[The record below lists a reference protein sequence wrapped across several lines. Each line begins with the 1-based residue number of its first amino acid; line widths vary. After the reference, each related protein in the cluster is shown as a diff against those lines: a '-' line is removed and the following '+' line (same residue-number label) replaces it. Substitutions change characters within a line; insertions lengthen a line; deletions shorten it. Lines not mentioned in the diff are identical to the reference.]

1 MVVDPGPADKLFLF
15 RPGCHVLAPPLS
27 PQHYALTWSAEHSS
41 TAWPSGLP
49 LEDRNLP
56 EVWPPAALDY
66 PVVGEQTYDHEQRWS
81 DKAQRTLRVLQVIN
95 GEHYAGIERV
105 QDLLAARLPA
115 ENVELGFVCVKP
127 GRFPSERQAQTVPL
141 WKMPMS
147 NRFDLRPAYKLAK
160 LIRSERFDL
169 LHTHNPRAAMIAALA
184 GWWTGVP
191 LVHHVHGQTSVEM
204 AGPSWTRANAWL
216 ERRVL
221 QRAAAVVAVSPS
233 VGSFLRGVGLS
244 QPVVIPNGV
253 PERANLRTKFAPR
266 VVPTIGM
273 VALLRPRKGL
283 EPLLEAAALL
293 KQQGQR
299 FQLRIIGRFETPEY
313 EQQIHALAAH
323 LNIADVLE
331 WRGFRQ
337 PIQPELDELDLLVF
351 PSVLAEGMP
360 MVVLEA
366 LAAGVPIVA
375 SRVDGVT
382 DVLQNNEQ
390 GLLVEPQQP
399 EQLARAVTR
408 VLNDHQLWRKLRE
421 NGIAHHASC
430 YSDTMMARQT
440 AALYRQVLKLA

>member
-1 MVVDPGPADKLFLF
+1 M
-15 RPGCHVLAPPLS
+15 
-27 PQHYALTWSAEHSS
+27 
-41 TAWPSGLP
+41 
-49 LEDRNLP
+49 P
-56 EVWPPAALDY
+56 EVWPPAGLVY
-66 PVVGEQTYDHEQRWS
+66 PVGGELTYDDEPRS
-81 DKAQRTLRVLQVIN
+81 TGKGQRTLRVLQVIN

-115 ENVELGFVCVKP
+115 ENIELGFVCVKP
-127 GRFPSERQAQTVPL
+127 GRFPTERQAQTVPL
-141 WKMPMS
+141 WKMPMA
-147 NRFDLRPAYKLAK
+147 NRFDLRPVYKLAR

-169 LHTHNPRAAMIAALA
+169 LHSHNPRAALIAAIA

-191 LVHHVHGQTSVEM
+191 LIHHVHGQTNVEM
-204 AGPSWTRANAWL
+204 AGPSWTQANAWL

-221 QRAAAVVAVSPS
+221 HRAAAVIAVSAS
-233 VGSFLRGVGLS
+233 VGRFLRGLGLQ

-253 PERANLRTKFAPR
+253 PERMNLRTKFAPR
-266 VVPTIGM
+266 VMPTIGM

-299 FQLRIIGRFETPEY
+299 FKLRIIGRFETPEY
-313 EQQIHALAAH
+313 EQQIHALAAQ
-323 LNIADVLE
+323 LNIADLLE

-360 MVVLEA
+360 MVILEA

-375 SRVDGVT
+375 SRVAGVT
-382 DVLQNNEQ
+382 DVLRNNEQ

-399 EQLARAVTR
+399 EQIAHAVTH

-421 NGIAHHASC
+421 NGLYHHATC
-430 YSDTMMARQT
+430 YSDTLMAQQT
-440 AALYRQVLKLA
+440 AALYRRVLEHNQSPVNDREELNVELKQS

>member
-1 MVVDPGPADKLFLF
+1 M
-15 RPGCHVLAPPLS
+15 LAPPLS
-27 PQHYALTWSAEHSS
+27 PQYYSWTWAAEHPP

-49 LEDRNLP
+49 REDWPVTEAWTVP
-56 EVWPPAALDY
+56 EVWPPL
-66 PVVGEQTYDHEQRWS
+66 GCGSGYDDEPHATNP
-81 DKAQRTLRVLQVIN
+81 AQRTLRVLQVVN
-95 GEHYAGIERV
+95 GEHYAGAERV

-127 GRFPSERQAQTVPL
+127 GRFPAERQSQTVPL
-141 WKMPMS
+141 WNMPMA
-147 NRFDLRPAYKLAK
+147 NRFDLRPAYKLAR
-160 LIRSERFDL
+160 LIRRERFDL
-169 LHTHNPRAAMIAALA
+169 LHTHNPRAAMIASLA
-184 GWWTGVP
+184 GWWTGTP

-216 ERRVL
+216 ERRIL
-221 QRAAAVVAVSPS
+221 RRAAAVIAVSPS
-233 VGSFLRGVGLS
+233 VGRFLRGIGLP

-253 PERANLRTKFAPR
+253 PERANLRTKFAPC

-299 FQLRIIGRFETPEY
+299 FKLRIIGRFETPEY
-313 EQQIHALAAH
+313 EQQIHALAAQ

-331 WRGFRQ
+331 WRGFRS

-360 MVVLEA
+360 MVILEA
-366 LAAGVPIVA
+366 LAAGVPVVA
-375 SRVDGVT
+375 TRVAGVT
-382 DVLQNNEQ
+382 DIVLNNEQ
-390 GLLVEPQQP
+390 GLLVEPQHP

-421 NGIAHHASC
+421 NGISHHAAC
-430 YSDTMMARQT
+430 YSDTLMARQT
-440 AALYRQVLKLA
+440 AALYRKVLNH

>member
-1 MVVDPGPADKLFLF
+1 MSLHC
-15 RPGCHVLAPPLS
+15 PGCFVLAPSLS
-27 PQHYALTWSAEHSS
+27 PQHYSLTWAAEHPP

-49 LEDRNLP
+49 REDWTLP
-56 EVWPPAALDY
+56 EVWPPVAYDQTDD
-66 PVVGEQTYDHEQRWS
+66 GEPRGARH
-81 DKAQRTLRVLQVIN
+81 APRTLRVLQVVN
-95 GEHYAGIERV
+95 GEHYAGAERV

-127 GRFPSERQAQTVPL
+127 GRFPAERQAQTVPL
-141 WKMPMS
+141 WTLPMA
-147 NRFDLRPAYKLAK
+147 NRFDLRPAYKLAR
-160 LIRSERFDL
+160 LIRRERFDL
-169 LHTHNPRAAMIAALA
+169 LHSHNPRAAMIAALA

-191 LVHHVHGQTSVEM
+191 LIHHVHGQTSVEM

-221 QRAAAVVAVSPS
+221 HHAAAVVAVSPS
-233 VGSFLRGVGLS
+233 VGRFLRGLGLP

-253 PERANLRTKFAPR
+253 PERANLRTKLAPR
-266 VVPTIGM
+266 VLPTIGM

-299 FQLRIIGRFETPEY
+299 FKLRLIGRFETTEY
-313 EQQIHALAAH
+313 EQQIHALAAQ
-323 LNIADVLE
+323 LNITELLE

-366 LAAGVPIVA
+366 LAAGVPVVA
-375 SRVDGVT
+375 SRVAGVT
-382 DVLQNNEQ
+382 DILLNNEQ
-390 GLLVEPQQP
+390 GLLVEPQHP
-399 EQLARAVTR
+399 EQLARTVTR

-421 NGIAHHASC
+421 NGLYHHASS
-430 YSDTMMARQT
+430 YSDTLMARQT
-440 AALYRQVLKLA
+440 AALYRRVFDKTV